1 MCITHY
7 LYVYLTYIVFML
19 QVQYF
24 GSSLNI
30 AIIVCLWKFLT
41 TFEILTAFIFLT
53 CDRDNNGIYS
63 TSWLLRQLNELIL

>member
-1 MCITHY
+1 MYVTHY
-7 LYVYLTYIVFML
+7 LHVYLTYIVFML

-24 GSSLNI
+24 GSRLNI
-30 AIIVCLWKFLT
+30 AIIVCLWKFL